1 MQQGQGSKNRAIP
14 TKQQEQGSYSMVA
27 RMRQQDMADR
37 TWQIGHGSK
46 NTAARTGQKEE
57 ES

>member
-14 TKQQEQGSYSMVA
+14 TKQQEQGSQSMVA

-37 TWQIGHGSK
+37 TWQLGYGSK
-46 NTAARTGQKEE
+46 NKAAKK
-57 ES
+57 S

>member
-37 TWQIGHGSK
+37 TWQLGYGSK
-46 NTAARTGQKEE
+46 NKAAKKKLEE
-57 ES
+57 